1 MLDIIIEVTG
11 YDKWKLLLYLVLQG
25 ISHVS
30 HGDENGLDF
39 RVKRLEQVYPELSIL
54 QLDDTTF

>member
-1 MLDIIIEVTG
+1 MEINLG
-11 YDKWKLLLYLVLQG
+11 YLVLQG
-25 ISHVS
+25 ISQVS
-30 HGDENGLDF
+30 HRDENGLDF